1 MDKVLELQLQHQ
13 YLNEYSGLLSFRID
27 WFGILAVQGTFKSLL
42 QHYSLKASILWCSG
56 FFLVQLSHPYTTTGK
71 TIALTVWTFVSK
83 MMSLLFNM
91 MSRFVLA
98 FLPRVKHLLISWLQS
113 LSIVILEPKK
123 IKSVKCYLFP
133 FKNKN
138 KKTNLL
144 LWILESSSPLS
155 SSLLPKTAQVKKNSF
170 FIGTYTSSIILLIR
184 VKCGALQSFQRCC
197 LKADI
202 YKFSFSAQYGILHM
216 SSIITIYVFRESK
229 DLFPSNSLLLA
240 FSPSLQNCQEMNFN
254 LEELLHLSLWIC

>member
-1 MDKVLELQLQHQ
+1 M
-13 YLNEYSGLLSFRID
+13 
-27 WFGILAVQGTFKSLL
+27 
-42 QHYSLKASILWCSG
+42 
-56 FFLVQLSHPYTTTGK
+56 VQLSHPYTTTGK

>member
-1 MDKVLELQLQHQ
+1 MK
-13 YLNEYSGLLSFRID
+13 
-27 WFGILAVQGTFKSLL
+27 
-42 QHYSLKASILWCSG
+42 C
-56 FFLVQLSHPYTTTGK
+56 
-71 TIALTVWTFVSK
+71 
-83 MMSLLFNM
+83 
-91 MSRFVLA
+91 
-98 FLPRVKHLLISWLQS
+98 LLISWLQS
-113 LSIVILEPKK
+113 PSIVILEAKK
-123 IKSVKCYLFP
+123 IKSVKCYLFR
-133 FKNKN
+133 FKN

-144 LWILESSSPLS
+144 LWILESSLS
-155 SSLLPKTAQVKKNSF
+155 SSLLPETAQVKKNSF
-170 FIGTYTSSIILLIR
+170 FMGTHTPSIILPIR

-229 DLFPSNSLLLA
+229 DLFPSNSVLLA